1 LPNWADENDVDASSA
16 QLGSGCGA
24 FYKYVEI
31 IAMSHST
38 RIALVIFFAWLI
50 AGCSPEPSQLE
61 ILAHQLE

>member
-16 QLGSGCGA
+16 QLGFAA

-61 ILAHQLE
+61 IIAHQLE